1 MADKQTLEL
10 LIKVIASEAARQV
23 KEISGDFKELGDK
36 AKNASKGV
44 KESLDGSDGLS
55 SALKTVKNELSNLAA
70 VAAAVK
76 IDKTVGSWA
85 VSALEV
91 SSSFQGIKDEFG
103 IMLHDVEAG
112 AAFFDEL
119 QQFNFWTP
127 FDIETT
133 SKAAKVLYSA
143 KVPLGEITDYLTRFG
158 DIAQGDSQKFDSFI
172 RAFSK
177 ASAKG
182 KADMEVLNVFTDQG
196 VQILDELGK
205 QFNVTSAEIVDMASK
220 GEISFQALDAALESM
235 ASEGGLYFGT
245 LEKASQRLDSVYA
258 GLQESTKSLAASLGD
273 TLAPLATKLL
283 TAVTDIVDAIND
295 SPLLKGV
302 LVAAI
307 TAVVAAVNLL
317 AGKALVALI
326 AKLWATFTAQM
337 AANSAMAVIEPTL
350 LAGIAAVTVAVGA
363 YTAYAAKQQE
373 IADASNTAALALQK
387 ESSAVDDLNSRLSG
401 MSDEALQFN
410 LDGLLSLKE
419 STFTKL
425 EEAKDK
431 LNKLKGSFNI
441 GRLWINDSGEAQASS
456 AYDEQKI
463 KVDDLQES
471 YDKICASI
479 DAYNEKIKERQ
490 DTAALEEANN
500 ILDRRNKL
508 YSQTKESQLAELEA
522 DLQFAE
528 SLKTLNTMN
537 EDGSYSG
544 FNVEKT
550 NAIIADLEKKIAD
563 LKSSM
568 AGPTPPAFTEDW
580 VSKNLEGI
588 AKIAS
593 EEAKSKAQ
601 LAEKAKASFG
611 DEYATREEYITQLGA
626 LEEYYANRV
635 SEEKKRQAEEA
646 AEEAERQAEE
656 AERLAE
662 EERQRILNQHQ
673 EKLNQLREEYELQ
686 KEMARENGNY
696 DGYAAASVGEALSQ
710 TQKGQVAM
718 GFDQNTMFIDATLEA
733 VMQIESL
740 NRALNFVTT
749 IVGSMMEYLTPVIDE
764 IFNPIAELLEDIGD
778 MLGQLLAP
786 ALGAIAP
793 LVKILVGIV
802 RILLTPLQLLGD
814 AFEWLYNEIIVPIG
828 NKLIDILNGVIRALN
843 TIPFVEIKQIERL
856 KVIGDAAEE
865 IADALEQQTKD
876 IKKKYER
883 QKDIVNDLLDA
894 QIGSLKSQYQLGLI
908 TRDQFN
914 QKASEYYTAADSE
927 LVDIENQML
936 EELQWI
942 NDNTAAALTET
953 QQAVAEL
960 THDNRDDVGESEYAS
975 HAEELAAEWG
985 GETGGIVGT
994 VAGAIAGG
1002 VWDLGETIWDGITT
1016 AYDNASNWV
1025 SSWWPFDVGT
1035 TNITQD
1041 HAAIVHKGEAIIPRT
1056 FAEGIRN
1063 GDMALVGGKSSSS
1076 ASQPVTVVVNVGGSV
1091 VTERQIVDVVY
1102 DGIARAIG
1110 SGEKTPLPGAA

>member
-273 TLAPLATKLL
+273 ALAPLATKLL
-283 TAVTDIVDAIND
+283 TVVTDIVDAIND

-307 TAVVAAVNLL
+307 TAVTAAVNVL
-317 AGKALVALI
+317 ALKSMVALI
-326 AKLWATFTAQM
+326 AKLWGGYAAQM
-337 AANSAMAVIEPTL
+337 ALNSAMAVAQPWL

-363 YTAYAAKQQE
+363 YTAYAASQR
-373 IADASNTAALALQK
+373 DAASASEEAALAAQK
-387 ESSAVDDLNSRLSG
+387 ANDAISDVKSSYDSRPAFEIASELAAKTTELNNVGKQIEETNTAIDRMNRSWADRESHPEYQTAKKELEELTARQKALNSEIEIMKQALS
-401 MSDEALQFN
+401 DKNTATALSYQASKAEEF
-410 LDGLLSLKE
+410 KTE
-419 STFTKL
+419 L
-425 EEAKDK
+425 EQANAILEHRDK
-431 LNKLKGSFNI
+431 LYGNTKQG
-441 GRLWINDSGEAQASS
+441 Q
-456 AYDEQKI
+456 
-463 KVDDLQES
+463 
-471 YDKICASI
+471 
-479 DAYNEKIKERQ
+479 
-490 DTAALEEANN
+490 
-500 ILDRRNKL
+500 LD
-508 YSQTKESQLAELEA
+508 ELEA
-522 DLQFAE
+522 ELQFAKD
-528 SLKTLNTMN
+528 LLTIQTLN

-550 NAIIADLEKKIAD
+550 NAIIAELETKIAD

-588 AKIAS
+588 AKIAA
-593 EEAKSKAQ
+593 EEEKSKAQ

-626 LEEYYANRV
+626 LEEYYANQV
-635 SEEKKRQAEEA
+635 ADEKKR
-646 AEEAERQAEE
+646 
-656 AERLAE
+656 LDE
-662 EERQRILNQHQ
+662 EERERILNQHQ
-673 EKLNQLREEYELQ
+673 EKLNQIREEYELQ
-686 KEMARENGNY
+686 KEMARENGDY
-696 DGYAAASVGEALSQ
+696 AGYAAASAGEALAQ
-710 TQKGQVAM
+710 TQLGQVAM
-718 GFDQNTMFIDATLEA
+718 GMDPITMFIDATLEA

-740 NRALNFVTT
+740 NRVLNFVTT

-764 IFNPIAELLEDIGD
+764 IFNPIAELLEDIGEI
-778 MLGQLLAP
+778 LGQLLAP
-786 ALGAIAP
+786 VLGVIAP
-793 LVKILVGIV
+793 LVKILVGVV

-814 AFEWLYNEIIVPIG
+814 AFEWLYNDVIVPIG
-828 NKLIDILNGVIRALN
+828 NKFIDIINGVIRALN
-843 TIPFVEIKQIERL
+843 TIPFVEIKQIDKL

-865 IADALEQQTKD
+865 IATALEHQTEE

-883 QKDIVNDLLDA
+883 QKDAVNDLLDA
-894 QIGSLKSQYQLGLI
+894 QIDSLKSQYQLGLI
-908 TRDQFN
+908 TREQYN
-914 QKASEYYTAADSE
+914 AQAMQYYTAADE
-927 LVDIENQML
+927 EIIDIETQML
-936 EELQWI
+936 QEIKQIESNTYQALSAGQQEAADEATGNKRLWEHDYATEWGESDGLVGSLIGEVVDVVTLPFKAVDWI
-942 NDNTAAALTET
+942 ADKFGWW
-953 QQAVAEL
+953 
-960 THDNRDDVGESEYAS
+960 DVGS
-975 HAEELAAEWG
+975 
-985 GETGGIVGT
+985 
-994 VAGAIAGG
+994 
-1002 VWDLGETIWDGITT
+1002 
-1016 AYDNASNWV
+1016 
-1025 SSWWPFDVGT
+1025 
-1035 TNITQD
+1035 TNIPKDQFGM
-1041 HAAIVHKGEAIIPRT
+1041 VHQGEAIIPKT

-1063 GDMALVGGKSSSS
+1063 GDMSLVGGKSSNNT
-1076 ASQPVTVVVNVGGSV
+1076 SQPVNVIVNVSGSV
-1091 VTERQIVDVVY
+1091 VTERQLVDVVY
-1102 DGIARAIG
+1102 DGISRAICNG
-1110 SGEKTPLPGAA
+1110 DKTPLPGAA

>member
-10 LIKVIASEAARQV
+10 LIKVIASEAAKQV
-23 KEISGDFKELGDK
+23 RKISGDFKELGDK

-317 AGKALVALI
+317 AGKALVVLI

-337 AANSAMAVIEPTL
+337 AANSAMAVINPTL

-363 YTAYAAKQQE
+363 YTAYAASQR
-373 IADASNTAALALQK
+373 DAASASEEAALAAQK
-387 ESSAVDDLNSRLSG
+387 ANDAISDVKSSYDDKSSYQIMSELAEKSREIAHIQEEINSKNDKIDSWNRSRGASAQKL
-401 MSDEALQFN
+401 DEYQATKSE
-410 LDGLLSLKE
+410 LDGLIERQKELNSEIEVMKQALSDKSAAAALSYQAEQTAKFTTELENAKAILDHRDKLYGNTQQGQLENLEAELK
-419 STFTKL
+419 F
-425 EEAKDK
+425 AKD
-431 LNKLKGSFNI
+431 LLT
-441 GRLWINDSGEAQASS
+441 
-456 AYDEQKI
+456 
-463 KVDDLQES
+463 LQ
-471 YDKICASI
+471 
-479 DAYNEKIKERQ
+479 
-490 DTAALEEANN
+490 TV
-500 ILDRRNKL
+500 
-508 YSQTKESQLAELEA
+508 
-522 DLQFAE
+522 
-528 SLKTLNTMN
+528 N
-537 EDGSYSG
+537 EDGSYTG
-544 FNVEKT
+544 FNVDKT
-550 NAIIADLEKKIAD
+550 NAIITELEKKISD
-563 LKSSM
+563 LKANM

-588 AKIAS
+588 AKITA
-593 EEAKSKAQ
+593 EEAKAKAQ

-626 LEEYYANRV
+626 LEEYYANQV
-635 SEEKKRQAEEA
+635 AEEKKR
-646 AEEAERQAEE
+646 
-656 AERLAE
+656 LDE
-662 EERQRILNQHQ
+662 EERERILNQHQ
-673 EKLNQLREEYELQ
+673 ERLNQAREEFEYQREL
-686 KEMARENGNY
+686 ARQAIENG
-696 DGYAAASVGEALSQ
+696 GGIESYAAYAGNSAKTAISNTDLFSTIIGANPIIQLIEAL
-710 TQKGQVAM
+710 
-718 GFDQNTMFIDATLEA
+718 IEA
-733 VMQIESL
+733 LVQIESINKIL
-740 NRALNFVTT
+740 NWAHT
-749 IVGSMMEYLTPVIDE
+749 IINSMMEVLEPIIDQ
-764 IFNPIAELLEDIGD
+764 IFKPIADLLEEIGRTIGYI
-778 MLGQLLAP
+778 LAPVLNAILAALAP
-786 ALGAIAP
+786 AQGVVNIVIEVLR
-793 LVKILVGIV
+793 LVGKV
-802 RILLTPLQLLGD
+802 FQ
-814 AFEWLYNEIIVPIG
+814 WLNNHVIVPFG
-828 NKLIDILNGVIRALN
+828 NAVIDIVNGIIGLIN
-843 TIPFVEIKQIERL
+843 LIPGVDIKKVEKLQIVGEM
-856 KVIGDAAEE
+856 AEE
-865 IADALEQQTKD
+865 LADAMEKATEEC
-876 IKKKYER
+876 KKKYER
-883 QKDIVNDLLDA
+883 QKDAVEDLLSA
-894 QIGSLKSQYQLGLI
+894 QINSLKSQYELGLI
-908 TRDQFN
+908 TREQYN
-914 QKASEYYTAADSE
+914 TQTAAYRSAADEE
-927 LVDIENQML
+927 LVTINEAMLAELKLIEEYTKAGLTPEQAKAA
-936 EELQWI
+936 EE
-942 NDNTAAALTET
+942 AAANGT
-953 QQAVAEL
+953 QTWYEMDYGDA
-960 THDNRDDVGESEYAS
+960 
-975 HAEELAAEWG
+975 LADKWSSA
-985 GETGGIVGT
+985 GT
-994 VAGAIAGG
+994 VASAAGQLLGDIAD
-1002 VWDLGETIWDGITT
+1002 VVTAPIKWIADLGD
-1016 AYDNASNWV
+1016 
-1025 SSWWPFDVGT
+1025 SWGWWDVGST
-1035 TNITQD
+1035 YIPKDQFGM
-1041 HAAIVHKGEAIIPRT
+1041 VHHGEAIIPRT
-1056 FAEGIRN
+1056 FAEGIRS

-1076 ASQPVTVVVNVGGSV
+1076 SQPFTVVVNVGGSV

-1110 SGEKTPLPGAA
+1110 SGEKSPLPGAA

>member
-23 KEISGDFKELGDK
+23 KEISGDFQELGDK
-36 AKNASKGV
+36 AKHASKGV

-91 SSSFQGIKDEFG
+91 SASFQGIKDEFG

-307 TAVVAAVNLL
+307 TAVTAAVNAL
-317 AGKALVALI
+317 ALKSLVALI
-326 AKLWATFTAQM
+326 AKLWGGYAAQM
-337 AANSAMAVIEPTL
+337 ALNSAMAVAQPWL

-363 YTAYAAKQQE
+363 YTAYASTQQE
-373 IADASNTAALALQK
+373 VANASNAAALALQK
-387 ESSAVDDLNSRLSG
+387 ESTAVDDLNSRLNG

-410 LDGLLSLKE
+410 LNGLLELKD
-419 STFTKL
+419 STLTKL
-425 EEAKDK
+425 EEAKEK
-431 LNKLKGSFNI
+431 LEKLEDSFQI
-441 GRLWINDSGEAQASS
+441 GRIWINDSGEAEGTS
-456 AYDEQKI
+456 AYDEQK
-463 KVDDLQES
+463 KVVDELQAS
-471 YDKICASI
+471 YDQLCASV
-479 DAYNEKIKERQ
+479 DAYNAKIKEKA
-490 DTAALEEANN
+490 DTAALEEANT
-500 ILDRRNKL
+500 ILERRDEL
-508 YSQTKESQLAELEA
+508 YSKTNESQLAQLEE
-522 DLQFAE
+522 DLAFAK
-528 SLKTLNTMN
+528 SLLTLQTMN
-537 EDGSYSG
+537 EDGTYSG
-544 FNVEKT
+544 FNVDKT
-550 NAIIADLEKKIAD
+550 NAIISELEKKIAD

-588 AKIAS
+588 AKIAA
-593 EEAKSKAQ
+593 EEEKSKAQ

-626 LEEYYANRV
+626 LEEYYANQV
-635 SEEKKRQAEEA
+635 ADEKTRLAEEA
-646 AEEAERQAEE
+646 AEAEKN
-656 AERLAE
+656 
-662 EERQRILNQHQ
+662 RILNQHQ
-673 EKLNQLREEYELQ
+673 DKLNQLREEYELQ
-686 KEMARENGNY
+686 KEMARENGDY
-696 DGYAAASVGEALSQ
+696 AGYAAASAGEALAQ
-710 TQKGQVAM
+710 TQLVQVAM
-718 GFDQNTMFIDATLEA
+718 GMDPITMFIDATLEA

-740 NRALNFVTT
+740 NRVLNFVTT

-814 AFEWLYNEIIVPIG
+814 AFEWLYNEVIVPFG
-828 NKLIDILNGVIRALN
+828 NKFIDIINGVIRALN
-843 TIPFVEIKQIERL
+843 HIPFVEIKQLDKLEI
-856 KVIGDAAEE
+856 IGDKAEE
-865 IADALEQQTKD
+865 VADALAQQTEE

-883 QKDIVNDLLDA
+883 QKDAVNDLLDA
-894 QIGSLKSQYQLGLI
+894 QIDSLKSQYQLGLI
-908 TRDQFN
+908 TREQFN
-914 QKASEYYTAADSE
+914 QQALQYYNEADDE
-927 LVDIENQML
+927 LIDINTRMEQ
-936 EELQWI
+936 ELAQI
-942 NDNTAAALTET
+942 NANTHAALTAE
-953 QQAVAEL
+953 QQAIA
-960 THDNRDDVGESEYAS
+960 DNEYAS

-985 GETGGIVGT
+985 DNAGVLGT
-994 VAGAIAGG
+994 VAGAVAGG
-1002 VWDLGETIWDGITT
+1002 VWDLGEAIWDGVTSAFNT
-1016 AYDNASNWV
+1016 VSDWV
-1025 SSWWPFDVGT
+1025 SGWWPFDVGT

-1041 HAAIVHKGEAIIPRT
+1041 HAAIVHQGEAIIPRT

-1063 GDMALVGGKSSSS
+1063 GEMSLVGGKSSSN
-1076 ASQPVTVVVNVGGSV
+1076 ASQPVNVVVNVSGSV
-1091 VTERQIVDVVY
+1091 VTERQLVDVVY
-1102 DGIARAIG
+1102 DGISRAICNG
-1110 SGEKTPLPGAA
+1110 DKTPLPGAA

>member
-10 LIKVIASEAARQV
+10 LIKVIASEAAKQV

-337 AANSAMAVIEPTL
+337 AANSAMAVVNPLL

-373 IADASNTAALALQK
+373 VANASNAAALALQK
-387 ESSAVDDLNSRLSG
+387 ESTAVDDLNSRLNG

-410 LDGLLSLKE
+410 LNGLLELKD

-431 LNKLKGSFNI
+431 LNKLEGSFI
-441 GRLWINDSGEAQASS
+441 FGRLRINDSGEVEGTS
-456 AYDEQKI
+456 AYDEQK
-463 KVDDLQES
+463 KVVDELQAS
-471 YDKICASI
+471 YDQLCASV
-479 DAYNEKIKERQ
+479 DAYNAKIKEKA
-490 DTAALEEANN
+490 DTAALEEANT
-500 ILDRRNKL
+500 ILERRDEL
-508 YSQTKESQLAELEA
+508 YSKTNESQLAQLEE
-522 DLQFAE
+522 DLAFAK
-528 SLKTLNTMN
+528 SLLTLQTMN
-537 EDGSYSG
+537 EDGTYSG
-544 FNVEKT
+544 FNVDKT
-550 NAIIADLEKKIAD
+550 NAIISELEKKIAD

-588 AKIAS
+588 AKIAA
-593 EEAKSKAQ
+593 EEEKSKAQ

-635 SEEKKRQAEEA
+635 AEEKKRQAEEA
-646 AEEAERQAEE
+646 AEE

-686 KEMARENGNY
+686 KEMARENGDY
-696 DGYAAASVGEALSQ
+696 AGYAAASAGEALSQ
-710 TQKGQVAM
+710 TQLGQVAM
-718 GFDQNTMFIDATLEA
+718 GMDPITMFIDATLEA

-740 NRALNFVTT
+740 NRVLNFVTT
-749 IVGSMMEYLTPVIDE
+749 IVGSIMAYLTPVIDE

-814 AFEWLYNEIIVPIG
+814 AFEWLYNEVIVPVG
-828 NKLIDILNGVIRALN
+828 NKFIDIINGVIKALN
-843 TIPFVEIKQIERL
+843 KIPFVEIKQVDKL
-856 KVIGDAAEE
+856 KVIGEKAEE
-865 IADALEQQTKD
+865 VAKSLEQHTKE

-883 QKDIVNDLLDA
+883 QKDAVNDLLDA
-894 QIGSLKSQYQLGLI
+894 QLDSLKSQYQLGLI
-908 TRDQFN
+908 SRDQFN
-914 QKASEYYTAADSE
+914 QQALQYYNAADRE
-927 LVDIENQML
+927 IIDIETRMEQ
-936 EELQWI
+936 ELAQI
-942 NDNTAAALTET
+942 NANTYAALTES
-953 QQAVAEL
+953 QQEEADAV
-960 THDNRDDVGESEYAS
+960 YAS
-975 HAEELAAEWG
+975 HAEELADSWG
-985 GETGGIVGT
+985 EKAGVIGT
-994 VAGAIAGG
+994 VAGAVAGG
-1002 VWDLGETIWDGITT
+1002 VWDLGEAIWDGVTG
-1016 AYDNASNWV
+1016 AVNAVSDWV
-1025 SSWWPFDVGT
+1025 SGWWPFDVGT

-1041 HAAIVHKGEAIIPRT
+1041 HAAIVHQGEAIIPRT
-1056 FAEGIRN
+1056 FAEGIRS
-1063 GDMALVGGKSSSS
+1063 GDMALVGGKSSSNT
-1076 ASQPVTVVVNVGGSV
+1076 SQPVTVVVNVGGSV